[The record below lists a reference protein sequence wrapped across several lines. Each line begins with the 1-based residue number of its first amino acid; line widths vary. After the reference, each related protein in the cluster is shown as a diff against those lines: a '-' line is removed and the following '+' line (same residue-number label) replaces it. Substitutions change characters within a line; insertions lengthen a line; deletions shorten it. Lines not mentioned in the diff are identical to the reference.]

1 MILGA
6 RVRVRLDGCE
16 WLKEGMTSRVQTHL
30 IKGRF
35 QCCSAVDTRGI
46 GDTFDVEKGQV
57 KHGHT
62 RISKSKSR

>member
-1 MILGA
+1 
-6 RVRVRLDGCE
+6 
-16 WLKEGMTSRVQTHL
+16 MTSRVQTHL

-46 GDTFDVEKGQV
+46 RDTFDVEKGQV

-62 RISKSKSR
+62 RISESKSR